1 VKNANVQAAAVTVG
15 LPTDEAVR
23 TVIGPTYDPDEVLNV
38 IKMMAGTEDM
48 YPAAVGFIRALF
60 QARDVDPKTR
70 EMIMLR
76 AAKVLHCPYE
86 WGANAV
92 LARNVGL
99 SDLEIEAAGSEGAVT
114 GIHADYVLICRAT
127 DELSLDASL
136 TDATLT
142 ELLSRYGDVVSR
154 KLILIIGWF
163 NLLARFLNGCRVPLE
178 DFEKLNHRTDPL
190 A

>member
-1 VKNANVQAAAVTVG
+1 MKRASTQATTVSVS
-15 LPTDEAVR
+15 LPTDEAIR
-23 TVIGPTYDPDEVLNV
+23 SIIGPTYDSHNVLNV

-60 QARDVDPKTR
+60 KARDVDPKTR

-76 AAKVLHCPYE
+76 AAKILNCPYE
-86 WGANAV
+86 WDANTV
-92 LARNVGL
+92 LAKNVGL
-99 SDLEIEAAGSEGAVT
+99 SEQEIAAAGSEGTVT
-114 GIHADYVLICRAT
+114 GIHADYVLICKAT
-127 DELSLDASL
+127 DELSLDARL
-136 TDATLT
+136 TDVTLT
-142 ELLSRYGDVVSR
+142 NLLARYGDVVCR

-178 DFEKLNHRTDPL
+178 DFAKLDKRADPL